1 MASPA
6 RATSALAV
14 FFTLQASQWC
24 CLSLALWYLIVSNE
38 HLWTL
43 SKTKDKSKKI
53 KVEEKK
59 NDLCERLFE
68 FAVRVIEFLKT
79 LPYSPENKTIRT
91 QLSKS
96 ACSSGANYEE
106 SQAGSSKADFNN
118 KVRISLREMRESNY
132 WLRIVKRTVKE
143 VNMTEMDYLIK
154 ESGELKN
161 ILGSIV
167 QKSR

>member
-1 MASPA
+1 ME
-6 RATSALAV
+6 T
-14 FFTLQASQWC
+14 
-24 CLSLALWYLIVSNE
+24 N
-38 HLWTL
+38 
-43 SKTKDKSKKI
+43 KTKDKSKKT

-68 FAVRVIEFLKT
+68 FAVKVIEFLKT

-106 SQAGSSKADFNN
+106 SQGGSSKPDFSN

-132 WLRIVKRTVKE
+132 WLRIIKRTV
-143 VNMTEMDYLIK
+143 TEINISELDYLIK
-154 ESGELKN
+154 ESGELKK

>member
-1 MASPA
+1 
-6 RATSALAV
+6 
-14 FFTLQASQWC
+14 
-24 CLSLALWYLIVSNE
+24 
-38 HLWTL
+38 
-43 SKTKDKSKKI
+43 
-53 KVEEKK
+53 VEEKK

-68 FAVRVIEFLKT
+68 FAVKVIEFLKT

-106 SQAGSSKADFNN
+106 SQAGSSKADFSN

-132 WLRIVKRTVKE
+132 WLRIIKKTVKD
-143 VNMTEMDYLIK
+143 VDISGLDYLIK
-154 ESGELKN
+154 ESGELKK
-161 ILGSIV
+161 ILGSIA

>member
-1 MASPA
+1 M
-6 RATSALAV
+6 T
-14 FFTLQASQWC
+14 
-24 CLSLALWYLIVSNE
+24 
-38 HLWTL
+38 
-43 SKTKDKSKKI
+43 KTKDKEKDKSERINKI
-53 KVEEKK
+53 KEEKMEEKK

-68 FAVRVIEFLKT
+68 FAVAVIEFLKT

-106 SQAGSSKADFNN
+106 SQGGSSKADFSN

-132 WLRIVKRTVKE
+132 WLRIIKRTVKE
-143 VNMTEMDYLIK
+143 INGKDLDFLIK
-154 ESGELKN
+154 ESGELKS

-167 QKSR
+167 QKTR

>member
-1 MASPA
+1 
-6 RATSALAV
+6 
-14 FFTLQASQWC
+14 
-24 CLSLALWYLIVSNE
+24 
-38 HLWTL
+38 
-43 SKTKDKSKKI
+43 
-53 KVEEKK
+53 VEEKK

-68 FAVRVIEFLKT
+68 FAVTVIEFLKT

-106 SQAGSSKADFNN
+106 SQSGSSKADFSN

-132 WLRIVKRTVKE
+132 WLRIIKRTVTE
-143 VNMTEMDYLIK
+143 VDTDQLTYLIK

-167 QKSR
+167 QKTR

>member
-1 MASPA
+1 MG
-6 RATSALAV
+6 RK
-14 FFTLQASQWC
+14 
-24 CLSLALWYLIVSNE
+24 I
-38 HLWTL
+38 
-43 SKTKDKSKKI
+43 KDKSKKI

-59 NDLCERLFE
+59 NDLCGRLFE

-106 SQAGSSKADFNN
+106 SRSGSSKADFTN

-132 WLRIVKRTVKE
+132 WLRILKRTVNE
-143 VNMTEMDYLIK
+143 INGSDLDYLIK
-154 ESGELKN
+154 ESRELKN

-167 QKSR
+167 QKMR

>member
-1 MASPA
+1 M
-6 RATSALAV
+6 
-14 FFTLQASQWC
+14 
-24 CLSLALWYLIVSNE
+24 
-38 HLWTL
+38 
-43 SKTKDKSKKI
+43 
-53 KVEEKK
+53 EEKK
-59 NDLCERLFE
+59 HDLADRLFE

-106 SQAGSSKADFNN
+106 SQGGSSKADFTN
-118 KVRISLREMRESNY
+118 KVRLSLREMRESNY
-132 WLRIVKRTVKE
+132 WLRIIERTVNEVDNKE
-143 VNMTEMDYLIK
+143 LNCLLK
-154 ESGELKN
+154 ESHELKN

>member
-1 MASPA
+1 MIE
-6 RATSALAV
+6 R
-14 FFTLQASQWC
+14 
-24 CLSLALWYLIVSNE
+24 
-38 HLWTL
+38 
-43 SKTKDKSKKI
+43 
-53 KVEEKK
+53 K

-68 FAVRVIEFLKT
+68 FAVRIIEFLKT
-79 LPYSPENKTIRT
+79 LSYSPENKTIRT

-106 SQAGSSKADFNN
+106 AQSGSSKADFTN

-132 WLRIVKRTVKE
+132 WLRIIKRTIPE
-143 VNMTEMDYLIK
+143 VSRTEIEYLIK

-167 QKSR
+167 QKT